1 MGGTDNC
8 PSYCRFLLYC
18 LRKGILFAIMGFI
31 SYLVQA
37 FEKTFIREARYKM
50 FLDGLGNTLI
60 ITIGATLL
68 GVIIG
73 ALIAVVKTIHKQS
86 GKLKILNAIC
96 EVYTTVIRGTPVVV
110 QLLIMYF
117 IVFVNSTNS
126 TMVGILSFGIN
137 SGAYVAELMRAGI
150 NAVDIGQTEAGR
162 SLGLS
167 RGVTMRSIV
176 LPQAIKNVLPAIGN
190 EFISL
195 LKETSVIGFLGV
207 IDLTKAAQRVIS
219 RTADPYFPYI
229 AIALIYLGMVC
240 ILNYFVK
247 KLEKR
252 LAKSDR

>member
-1 MGGTDNC
+1 MEFWN
-8 PSYCRFLLYC
+8 
-18 LRKGILFAIMGFI
+18 
-31 SYLVQA
+31 YLCEA
-37 FEKTFIREARYKM
+37 FEKTFIREHRYLD
-50 FLDGLGNTLI
+50 FLEGLGNTLI
-60 ITIGATLL
+60 VTLGATLL
-68 GVIIG
+68 GAVIG
-73 ALIAVVKTIHKQS
+73 ALIAIAKTVHKQT
-86 GKLKILNAIC
+86 GKIKIINAIC
-96 EVYTTVIRGTPVVV
+96 EIYTTVIRGTPVVV

-117 IVFVNSTNS
+117 IIFANSTNS
-126 TMVGILSFGIN
+126 VMVGIFAFGIN

-162 SLGLS
+162 SLGLP
-167 RGVTMRSIV
+167 GGTTMRSIV

-207 IDLTKAAQRVIS
+207 MDMTRVAQRVIS

-229 AIALIYLGMVC
+229 SIALAYLAMVC
-240 ILNYFVK
+240 VLNYFLK

>member
-1 MGGTDNC
+1 MD
-8 PSYCRFLLYC
+8 
-18 LRKGILFAIMGFI
+18 FI
-31 SYLVQA
+31 NYLVQA
-37 FEKTFIREARYKM
+37 FEKTFIREARYEM
-50 FLDGLGNTLI
+50 FLDGLGKTLL
-60 ITIGATLL
+60 ITAGATLL

-73 ALIAVVKTIHKQS
+73 ALIAVVKTINKQS
-86 GKLKILNAIC
+86 GKLKILSALC

-126 TMVGILSFGIN
+126 ELVGILSFGIN

-167 RGVTMRSIV
+167 GGVTMRSIV

-229 AIALIYLGMVC
+229 SIALVYLGLVC

>member
-1 MGGTDNC
+1 MDIIN
-8 PSYCRFLLYC
+8 
-18 LRKGILFAIMGFI
+18 AIVEFFVGVAD
-31 SYLVQA
+31 YLSTA
-37 FEKTFIREARYKM
+37 FEKTFIREERYLM
-50 FLDGLGNTLI
+50 FLDGLKNTLI
-60 ITIGATLL
+60 IALCATLI
-68 GVIIG
+68 GVVIG
-73 ALIAVVKTIHKQS
+73 ALIATVKTVHKQS
-86 GKLKILNAIC
+86 GKLKVLNAIC
-96 EVYTTVIRGTPVVV
+96 EAYTTIIRGTPVVV

-117 IVFVNSTNS
+117 IVFANSTHPVL
-126 TMVGILSFGIN
+126 VGIIGFGIN
-137 SGAYVAELMRAGI
+137 SGAYVAEIMRAGI

-167 RGVTMRSIV
+167 RGVTMRTIV

-229 AIALIYLGMVC
+229 SIALMYLVVVC
-240 ILNYFVK
+240 VLNYFVT

-252 LAKSDR
+252 LAKSDRS

>member
-1 MGGTDNC
+1 MAFWN
-8 PSYCRFLLYC
+8 
-18 LRKGILFAIMGFI
+18 
-31 SYLVQA
+31 YLCSA
-37 FEKTFIREARYKM
+37 FEKTFLRENRYLD
-50 FLDGLGNTLI
+50 FLLGLGNTLI
-60 ITIGATLL
+60 VALGATVL
-68 GVIIG
+68 GVLIG

-86 GKLKILNAIC
+86 GKLKILNAIS
-96 EVYTTVIRGTPVVV
+96 EGYTTIIRGTPVVV

-117 IVFVNSTNS
+117 IVFANSTNS
-126 TMVGILSFGIN
+126 VMVGILAFGIN

-207 IDLTKAAQRVIS
+207 MDLTKVAQRVIS

-229 AIALIYLGMVC
+229 AIALVYLGMVC
-240 ILNYFVK
+240 VLNYFVK

>member
-1 MGGTDNC
+1 MKVIN
-8 PSYCRFLLYC
+8 
-18 LRKGILFAIMGFI
+18 
-31 SYLVQA
+31 YLIEA
-37 FEKTFIREARYKM
+37 FEKTFIREARYEM
-50 FLDGLGNTLI
+50 FLSGLGKTLL
-60 ITIGATLL
+60 ITVGATLL

-73 ALIAVVKTIHKQS
+73 ALIAVVKTIYKQS
-86 GKLKILNAIC
+86 GKLKILNGFC

-126 TMVGILSFGIN
+126 ELVGILAFGIN

>member
-1 MGGTDNC
+1 MAFWN
-8 PSYCRFLLYC
+8 
-18 LRKGILFAIMGFI
+18 
-31 SYLVQA
+31 YLSTA
-37 FEKTFIREARYKM
+37 FEKTFIREDRYM
-50 FLDGLGNTLI
+50 DFLEGLGNTLI
-60 ITIGATLL
+60 ITLGATVL
-68 GVIIG
+68 GVLIG
-73 ALIAVVKTIHKQS
+73 ALIAIVKTLHKQS
-86 GKLKILNAIC
+86 GKLKVLNWIC
-96 EVYTTVIRGTPVVV
+96 ELYTTVIRGTPVVV

-117 IVFVNSTNS
+117 IVFANSTNS
-126 TMVGILSFGIN
+126 VMVGILSFGIN

-167 RGVTMRSIV
+167 RGVTMRTIV

-207 IDLTKAAQRVIS
+207 MDMTRVAQRVIS

-229 AIALIYLGMVC
+229 SIALVYLGMVC

>member
-1 MGGTDNC
+1 MIDAFR
-8 PSYCRFLLYC
+8 SF
-18 LRKGILFAIMGFI
+18 FQ
-31 SYLVQA
+31 YLAEA
-37 FEKTFIREARYKM
+37 FDKTFIREARYLL
-50 FLDGLGNTLI
+50 FLDGLKNTLVI
-60 ITIGATLL
+60 ALCATVL
-68 GVIIG
+68 GVVIG

-86 GKLKILNAIC
+86 GKLKLLNFIC
-96 EVYTTVIRGTPVVV
+96 EVYTTVIRGTPIVV

-117 IVFVNSTNS
+117 IVFATSTQS
-126 TMVGILSFGIN
+126 VLVGVLGFGIN
-137 SGAYVAELMRAGI
+137 SGAYVAEIMRAGI

-167 RGVTMRSIV
+167 RGVTMRAIV
-176 LPQAIKNVLPAIGN
+176 LPQAVKNVLPAIGN

-229 AIALIYLGMVC
+229 SIALVYLGMVC

-252 LAKSDR
+252 LAKSDRT